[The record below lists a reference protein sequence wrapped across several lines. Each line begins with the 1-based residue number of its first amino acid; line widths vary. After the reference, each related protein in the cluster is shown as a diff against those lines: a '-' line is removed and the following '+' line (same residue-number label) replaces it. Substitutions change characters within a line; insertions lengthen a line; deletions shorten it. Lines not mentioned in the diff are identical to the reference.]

1 MWQELFHERI
11 HPFVVA
17 IRCHCFIISSTSVF
31 LSINKKWQRISAGF
45 TTYDFTVNLVVYENV
60 DLPTLKL
67 LRGDKSNEAAETYLR
82 NKGLLRNKL
91 TETVAQLFDQI
102 ISEDE
107 TE

>member
-1 MWQELFHERI
+1 MLGHSWGAHSLRH
-11 HPFVVA
+11 
-17 IRCHCFIISSTSVF
+17 
-31 LSINKKWQRISAGF
+31 L
-45 TTYDFTVNLVVYENV
+45 FTVNLVVYENV